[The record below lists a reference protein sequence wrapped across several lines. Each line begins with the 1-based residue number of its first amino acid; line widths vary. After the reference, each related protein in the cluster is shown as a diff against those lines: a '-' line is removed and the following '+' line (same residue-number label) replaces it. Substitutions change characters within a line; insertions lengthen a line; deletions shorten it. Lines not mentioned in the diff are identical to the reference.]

1 MKIFQIL
8 SGMCHWDA
16 SALCPNAA
24 AATARFP
31 GLSFVD
37 APDTVFEGWG
47 YDASQTGDARFI
59 KPTAPDG
66 WHYDDATGA
75 FYPDAEP
82 EPAPTLA
89 EQIADQQELAVDHE
103 YRITLLELGVTE
115 DAV

>member
-1 MKIFQIL
+1 M
-8 SGMCHWDA
+8 
-16 SALCPNAA
+16 
-24 AATARFP
+24 RFSS
-31 GLSFVD
+31 LVFAE
-37 APDTVFEGWG
+37 APDYVFEGWG

-59 KPTAPDG
+59 KPIAPDG
-66 WHYDDATGA
+66 WHYDDVNGT

-82 EPAPTLA
+82 TPVPTLA